1 MKSLSRVRLF
11 VTPWTAAYQAP
22 PCMGFSRQEYWSG
35 VPLPSSQMLT
45 EHCKMVQPLWK
56 TVWQFLKKSE
66 SSNDPILHLGIYSRE
81 CKTYVKTKTCIQF
94 FIPVLFRIAK
104 KKKQTS
110 PSADEWINQC
120 GISTQNP
127 TI

>member
-1 MKSLSRVRLF
+1 MERLKKTITS
-11 VTPWTAAYQAP
+11 VGEDVDKLETLVHCW
-22 PCMGFSRQEYWSG
+22 
-35 VPLPSSQMLT
+35 LD
-45 EHCKMVQPLWK
+45 CKMVQPLWK